1 LNHVFFTDRDLGV
14 RFPEILRTAGLKVER
29 HRDHFRPDCP
39 DEEWLEVV
47 GQREW
52 VAVTHDHRIRYKPN
66 ELNAVIRHHVRLLVV
81 IGKAPFPALASS
93 FVSTAPRIEAF
104 LARHQPPLIAKVYR
118 PTTSELA
125 RRPDA
130 PGRIELSYPR

>member
-1 LNHVFFTDRDLGV
+1 LSHVYFTDRDLGV
-14 RFPEILRTAGLKVER
+14 RFPQILRTAGLKVER
-29 HRDHFRPDCP
+29 HRM
-39 DEEWLEVV
+39 
-47 GQREW
+47 
-52 VAVTHDHRIRYKPN
+52 
-66 ELNAVIRHHVRLLVV
+66 RLLVV

-104 LARHQPPLIAKVYR
+104 LGRHRPPLIAKVYR

-125 RRPDA
+125 KRPDA